1 MANSWCTG
9 ERLMQRTH
17 SCGELTEKHAG
28 KEVVLSGW
36 VSNRRD
42 HGGLTFV
49 DLRDRYGITQVIFNP
64 KTSRSVQEKAK
75 ELRDEF
81 VVAVSGNVVKRPKGT
96 ENKELSTGAI
106 EVQAKELEIV
116 SRCEPL
122 PLEVSGKT
130 LANEDV
136 RLKYRFL
143 DLRRPEMQQNI
154 VLRHRLGKVVREYF
168 YSRGFL
174 EIETP
179 FLSKSTPEGARD
191 YLVPSRVHP
200 GKFFALP
207 QSPQL
212 FKQLLMVSGFD
223 KYFQIVKCFR
233 DEDLR
238 ADRQPE
244 FTQIDVEMSFVSEE
258 NIFEIVEGLF
268 KDIFKEIKGIH
279 LKVPFPRISYEESME
294 RFGVD
299 NPDMRFGL
307 ELVEVTE
314 AIKGS
319 GFKAFS
325 QEIEYNGIVKALNAE
340 KCGGFSKKELDE
352 LIELAQVH
360 RAKGLVWFKVASGG
374 LEGPVAK
381 FFNEKILKELASKT
395 KAKENDLLLLVAGK
409 EEVVNAALGRIRRE
423 LGKKL
428 GLIDDKKI
436 SFVWIVDFPLLEFD
450 EEEDRWQAKHHPFT
464 SPQEKDLPLLEKEPG
479 KVKARAYDV
488 VLNGVELG
496 GGSIRIHRGEVQE
509 KMFAALG
516 ISKQE
521 AEAKFGFLLDAF
533 KYGAPPHGGIAFGFD
548 RIAAMLAG
556 TESIREVIAFP
567 KNKAAVSLMDS
578 APSPVSER
586 QLKEL
591 KLKLDLEKKGKK

>member
-268 KDIFKEIKGIH
+268 KDIFKEIKGIN
-279 LKVPFPRISYEESME
+279 LKTPFPRISYEESME

-409 EEVVNAALGRIRRE
+409 EEVVNAALGSIRRE

-464 SPQEKDLPLLEKEPG
+464 SPQKDLPLLEKEPG